1 MFNRVVLVGNLTRD
15 IELRYLQTGTAVGK
29 TGIAAVIGTGFGNIL
44 GSIGLVITLGTI
56 IGLVLVA
63 AWLLRSL
70 LVTRRDR
77 SREVGDI
84 PMAPSERNRWSDR
97 VEAAQKRFAAGE
109 IDLRGLHLELAS
121 VLRGFAAARSGEDI
135 TTATVREIL
144 DMSDTAGPID
154 VEDRL
159 ELVRRHR
166 RPLDTNPLGYVGEL
180 LAVWEQPSF
189 DRDPEAA
196 AEEAVNNAREVVT
209 QW

>member
-1 MFNRVVLVGNLTRD
+1 MRTMQLNEPVLMPVWM
-15 IELRYLQTGTAVGK
+15 IIVA
-29 TGIAAVIGTGFGNIL
+29 
-44 GSIGLVITLGTI
+44 I

-84 PMAPSERNRWSDR
+84 PMAPAERNRWSER
-97 VEAAQKRFAAGE
+97 VEAVKERFAAGE

-144 DMSDTAGPID
+144 DISAERAPGD
-154 VEDRL
+154 VEERL
-159 ELVRRHR
+159 ERVRRQR
-166 RPLDTNPLGYVGEL
+166 RPLDTNPLGHVGEL

-196 AEEAVNNAREVVT
+196 AEEALSEAKEVVT
-209 QW
+209 RW

>member
-1 MFNRVVLVGNLTRD
+1 MQINNPVLMPVWM
-15 IELRYLQTGTAVGK
+15 IIVA
-29 TGIAAVIGTGFGNIL
+29 
-44 GSIGLVITLGTI
+44 I

-121 VLRGFAAARSGEDI
+121 VLRGFAAAAAARTLRPPRCARSWTCPIRQARSTSRTDSSSCVVTGVRS
-135 TTATVREIL
+135 TPTRWGMWASSWPYGSSPLSTVIPR
-144 DMSDTAGPID
+144 P
-154 VEDRL
+154 RP
-159 ELVRRHR
+159 R
-166 RPLDTNPLGYVGEL
+166 RP
-180 LAVWEQPSF
+180 
-189 DRDPEAA
+189 
-196 AEEAVNNAREVVT
+196 
-209 QW
+209 

>member
-1 MFNRVVLVGNLTRD
+1 M
-15 IELRYLQTGTAVGK
+15 
-29 TGIAAVIGTGFGNIL
+29 
-44 GSIGLVITLGTI
+44 
-56 IGLVLVA
+56 
-63 AWLLRSL
+63 
-70 LVTRRDR
+70 
-77 SREVGDI
+77 
-84 PMAPSERNRWSDR
+84 
-97 VEAAQKRFAAGE
+97 
-109 IDLRGLHLELAS
+109 
-121 VLRGFAAARSGEDI
+121 
-135 TTATVREIL
+135 REIL
-144 DMSDTAGPID
+144 DMSNTVGPID

>member
-1 MFNRVVLVGNLTRD
+1 MRTMQLNEPVLMPVWM
-15 IELRYLQTGTAVGK
+15 IIVA
-29 TGIAAVIGTGFGNIL
+29 
-44 GSIGLVITLGTI
+44 I

-97 VEAAQKRFAAGE
+97 VEAAQERFAAGE

-144 DMSDTAGPID
+144 DMSNTVGPID